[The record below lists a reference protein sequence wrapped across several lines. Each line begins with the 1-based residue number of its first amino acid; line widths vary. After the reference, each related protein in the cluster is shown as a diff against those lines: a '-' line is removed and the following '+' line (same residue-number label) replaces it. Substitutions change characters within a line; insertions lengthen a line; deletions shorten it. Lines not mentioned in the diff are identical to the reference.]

1 MVVDGLTT
9 EIRLAAASLAAF
21 PTRLF
26 QTEAALLDKPIGP
39 HAIESARKELLAE
52 AQPID
57 DIRSTADYRK
67 QVAANL
73 LEEFLLSLC
82 SGEPL
87 K

>member
-1 MVVDGLTT
+1 LIT
-9 EIRLAAASLAAF
+9 ELRLAAASLAAF

-26 QTEAALLDKPIGP
+26 RTEAALLGKPIAPG
-39 HAIESARKELLAE
+39 AIESAREALLAE
-52 AQPID
+52 ARPID

-82 SGEPL
+82 SGATPE
-87 K
+87 